1 MQILDELNGFGS
13 KFLAIFNADRLGNRD
28 FGHGRLGGRTS
39 IEMKSRGM
47 QLKILEASSMLTR
60 FGPRAPTE
68 KFQRQLGFQLLAPN
82 VTTRSNF
89 FCHFNEKL
97 SFLSLF
103 WDRKYAIE
111 SKII

>member
-47 QLKILEASSMLTR
+47 QLKILEASSMLAR

-89 FCHFNEKL
+89 FCHLNENL
-97 SFLSLF
+97 PFLSLF
-103 WDRKYAIE
+103 WDRKYVIE